1 MDKDKKDVPASPE
14 VRKQNQDIPNI
25 PASSEKINSEDK
37 TKKEIR
43 ESSELHESG
52 KTENEEENEN

>member
-1 MDKDKKDVPASPE
+1 MDKDSKDKPANPE

-25 PASSEKINSEDK
+25 PASSEKIHSEDK

-43 ESSELHESG
+43 ESSELHETG
-52 KTENEEENEN
+52 KTENEEENEK